1 MRLMWLTARLLP
13 CSLASTLGAALLR
26 VIGPLQRKHGHVL
39 RNLHQVM
46 PTADPA
52 RLRRVAREVWAN
64 LGAVIFEYPHLAHI
78 VRHRVTVRMAEP
90 VRALLDAGRPA
101 LFVTAHTGNWE
112 VLASYIGSRPPGMVV
127 VYSPD
132 ANDRVHT
139 LIQTFRAPGSCEYV
153 TKQDALRRLTPR
165 YLEGRSVGLLP
176 DVRVDSGPGIP
187 LFGIDAPTTISPAR
201 IAARLGYPMI
211 PVRAKRLGPARF
223 ELEFLAPLEPRPGLK
238 GKPAAIDLMR
248 QFNELL
254 ERWIDE
260 RPGEWL
266 CTKRRWPKADGR

>member
-13 CSLASTLGAALLR
+13 SPLAAALGAALLR
-26 VIGPLQRKHGHVL
+26 VIGPLQRKHTQVL

-52 RLRRVAREVWAN
+52 RLRRTARDVWAN

-78 VRHRVTVRMAEP
+78 SRQRVTVTMAEP
-90 VRALLDAGRPA
+90 VRKLLAAGQPG

-112 VLASYIGSRPPGMVV
+112 VLASYMGSRPPGMVV

-132 ANDRVHT
+132 PNDTVQR
-139 LIQTFRAPGSCEYV
+139 LIQTFRAPGGCEYV
-153 TKQDALRRLTPR
+153 TKQDALRRLNAR
-165 YLEGRSVGLLP
+165 YLAGRSVGLLP
-176 DVRVDSGPGIP
+176 DVRVDSGPAIP
-187 LFGIDAPTTISPAR
+187 LFGMDAPTTISPAR
-201 IAARLGYPMI
+201 IAARLGYPVI
-211 PVRAKRLGPARF
+211 PARAKRLGPARF
-223 ELEFLAPLEPRPGLK
+223 ELEFLAPLEPGPGLK

-254 ERWIDE
+254 ESWIDE

-266 CTKRRWPKADGR
+266 CTKRRWPKATGR